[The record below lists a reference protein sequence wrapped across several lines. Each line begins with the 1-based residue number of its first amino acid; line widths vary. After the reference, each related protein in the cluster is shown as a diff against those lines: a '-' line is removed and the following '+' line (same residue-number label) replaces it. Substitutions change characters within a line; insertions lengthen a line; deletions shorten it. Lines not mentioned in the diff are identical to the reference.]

1 LGNLFVKQ
9 GVILKITIVGGCGH
23 VGLPLAV
30 SLASAGAEV
39 ISFDIN
45 PHAVNLV
52 NGGDT
57 PFFEEDLK
65 ETLQT
70 VLGNN
75 FSASLDPVAISSAD
89 VLIMI
94 VGTPLD
100 VHLNPDPNAVIEA
113 LAEILPYMK
122 DGQLLILRSTV
133 FPGVTRR
140 AELLIQES
148 KLRIDV
154 SFCPERIVEGAA
166 MLELRQLPQII
177 GARDEATFKKS
188 QDVFDLLGVAPVRTN
203 PEEAELAKL
212 FTNTWRYIKF
222 AAANQFWMMST
233 EAGIDYEK
241 VRSAIRFEYPRA
253 NDLPGAGFAAGPCLF
268 KDTMQLAAFT
278 GNEFPLGNA
287 AMLVNEGQPN
297 FIVNK
302 LKLKYPLEEMTVG
315 ILGMAFKGESDDAR
329 SSLAYKLKRILK
341 FSAKNV
347 LCTDPFVN
355 DSSLVSIDQVL
366 RDSDLLIIGAPH
378 KSYKQLSSDKPT
390 VDIWNILGEGS
401 LL

>member
-1 LGNLFVKQ
+1 M
-9 GVILKITIVGGCGH
+9 KIAVVGGCGH

-30 SLASAGAEV
+30 SLAAAGAKV
-39 ISFDIN
+39 ASFDID
-45 PHAVNLV
+45 PRAVKMV
-52 NGGDT
+52 NEGEP
-57 PFFEEDLK
+57 PFFEKDLK
-65 ETLQT
+65 EALGS
-70 VLGNN
+70 VLGKS
-75 FSASLDPVAISSAD
+75 FSATLDPASISEAEI
-89 VLIMI
+89 LIMI

-100 VHLNPDPNAVIEA
+100 VHLNPDPNAVVEA
-113 LAEILPYMK
+113 LKEILPFMK
-122 DGQLLILRSTV
+122 DGQLLVLRSTV

-140 AELLIQES
+140 VELLIEES
-148 KLRIDV
+148 KKKVKV

-166 MLELRQLPQII
+166 MHELKLLPQII
-177 GARDEATFKKS
+177 GARDEAAFKES
-188 QDVFDLLGVAPVRTN
+188 ESVFDLLGVTPVRTT

-222 AAANQFWMMST
+222 AAANQFWMMAT
-233 EAGIDYEK
+233 DANVDYEK

-268 KDTMQLAAFT
+268 KDTMQLAVFS
-278 GNEFPLGNA
+278 GNGFPLGNA

-297 FIVNK
+297 FIVEK
-302 LKLKYPLEEMTVG
+302 LKSKYPLEKMKIG

-347 LCTDPFVN
+347 LCTDPFVE
-355 DSSLVSIDQVL
+355 DSTLLPIEKVL
-366 RDSDLLIIGAPH
+366 EGADLLIIGAPH
-378 KSYKQLSSDKPT
+378 KIYSEIKSDKPI
-390 VDIWNILGEGS
+390 VDIWNIMGEGS